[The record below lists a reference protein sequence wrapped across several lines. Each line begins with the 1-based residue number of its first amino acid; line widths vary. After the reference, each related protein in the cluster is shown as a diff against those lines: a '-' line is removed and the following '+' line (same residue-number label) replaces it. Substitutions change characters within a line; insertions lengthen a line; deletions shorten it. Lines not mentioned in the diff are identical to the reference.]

1 MNFLKKIMEVTS
13 ISLSMLSPRQVRY
26 SITRKDWV
34 DFALVVAVSFLI
46 VVYKVHKAMLI
57 S

>member
-1 MNFLKKIMEVTS
+1 MNFFKKIMEATS

-26 SITRKDWV
+26 SITRKDWI
-34 DFALVVAVSFLI
+34 DFALVVVVSFLI
-46 VVYKVHKAMLI
+46 VIYKVNKV